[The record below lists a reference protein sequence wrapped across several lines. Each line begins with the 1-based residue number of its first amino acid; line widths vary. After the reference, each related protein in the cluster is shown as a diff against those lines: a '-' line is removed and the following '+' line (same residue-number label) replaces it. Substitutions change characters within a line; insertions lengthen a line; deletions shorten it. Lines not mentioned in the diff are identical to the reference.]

1 MVNLAMTIIVIRYLM
16 IVIYIV
22 ISSPYMMGP
31 KMDKHKT
38 DKTYP
43 DPDFHCPK

>member
-1 MVNLAMTIIVIRYLM
+1 MVKLAMIIIAIRYLM

-22 ISSPYMMGP
+22 ISSPYIVGP
-31 KMDKHKT
+31 NMDKHKT